1 MAEGRLPLKDIRDKI
16 TIVFNSVADPDPFN
30 FGQPDP
36 DPGSKKSSKIME
48 NFNKNHKN
56 IIHFFQ

>member
-1 MAEGRLPLKDIRDKI
+1 MAEGRLLLKDIRDEI
-16 TIVFNSVADPDPFN
+16 TIVFYSVADPDPFN

-48 NFNKNHKN
+48 NLHKN
-56 IIHFFQ
+56 QPKS